1 MNCTAEV
8 NCMGGCTEE
17 VKDTVKAKDAK
28 ATVISDSFA
37 PYVSVNGKHTLE
49 SNRLLRGMHYTHR
62 WVNNDECFVD
72 PVTGAHT
79 NRIEGAW
86 EVRIKR
92 HLKRMRGVRK
102 ELLAGYL
109 DEFL

>member
-1 MNCTAEV
+1 MN
-8 NCMGGCTEE
+8 
-17 VKDTVKAKDAK
+17 
-28 ATVISDSFA
+28 
-37 PYVSVNGKHTLE
+37 
-49 SNRLLRGMHYTHR
+49 YTHR